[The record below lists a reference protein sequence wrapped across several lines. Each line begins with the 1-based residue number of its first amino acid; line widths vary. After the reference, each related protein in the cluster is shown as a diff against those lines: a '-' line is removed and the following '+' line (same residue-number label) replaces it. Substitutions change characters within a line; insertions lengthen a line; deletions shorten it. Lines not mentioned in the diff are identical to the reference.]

1 MSISEVVEDFLANL
15 LLPEQK
21 KEKRAADYTE
31 VFNRTQEKI
40 VNELLMSKKSD
51 KREMGRFL
59 LRNITYLYQNA
70 NL

>member
-21 KEKRAADYTE
+21 QEKRAADYTE

-59 LRNITYLYQNA
+59 LLNITYLYQNA

>member
-1 MSISEVVEDFLANL
+1 MSISEIVEEFLANL

-21 KEKRAADYTE
+21 KEKRIADYTE

-40 VNELLMSKKSD
+40 INELLMSKKSD